1 MNKLYIFSLLILSS
15 LLLSNLPLE
24 ACSYAYQ
31 YSLFP
36 MGMSDGNIIFLEVE
50 LERYVNTPSAAGLPQ
65 NRFGPNARQIETRWK
80 GSLRLQA
87 LKKNSLDRIAEL
99 AYVDIS
105 DETYEKELEP
115 YFRKALISA
124 KKLPNFKEAQLDSV
138 AYCRYDRTCDL
149 FQLKVDTLKLQLEAS
164 LHQYDDWQAASFPSV
179 VLHKFENIMKL
190 NFSELETVEASS
202 RINFFRA
209 WKPYS
214 ARHYSIGDQKIVLFT
229 LGWGQARGYQ
239 AKKEENW
246 IPNQPT
252 VDEYID
258 GKDVMMHGQRFD
270 FYQIIE
276 NTP

>member
-1 MNKLYIFSLLILSS
+1 MSKNLIYQAILLAVLCFSSTKIL
-15 LLLSNLPLE
+15 

-36 MGMSDGNIIFLEVE
+36 LGSANNHLIFLEVE
-50 LERYVNTPSAAGLPQ
+50 LERYVNTPAGGGLPM

-80 GSLRLQA
+80 GSLRLQQ
-87 LKKNSLDRIAEL
+87 LNGDSLSRIREL

-105 DETYEKELEP
+105 DDTYEEELAP
-115 YFRKALISA
+115 YFQKAMQAASKMEDFQQA
-124 KKLPNFKEAQLDSV
+124 TFDSI
-138 AYCRYDRTCDL
+138 AYCRYDRSCAL
-149 FQLKVDTLKLQLEAS
+149 FQLKVDTLALELKAS
-164 LHQYDDWQAASFPSV
+164 LNSPEQWQKASFPSV

-202 RINFFRA
+202 RINFFQA

-214 ARHYSIGDQKIVLFT
+214 ARHYSIGAQKIVVYT

-239 AKKEENW
+239 GKKDLKWKSNLPPIEEC
-246 IPNQPT
+246 I
-252 VDEYID
+252 E

-270 FYQIIE
+270 FFQIL
-276 NTP
+276 N